1 VVAVTDISVVLFD
14 LNGVLYQYDRAVRIA
29 ALSAVSGRDEAAI
42 EAAVWDSGFEDSGD
56 AGAVDAD
63 AYLAGFGA
71 AIGYG
76 LSEVSWVAALRA
88 AIAPI
93 PAALG
98 LLPRIRPAVACAV
111 LTNNNLLVRK
121 HFSTLYPEVAVRVG
135 NRAFVSAEFG
145 ARKPEPAVYRSC
157 LARLGVAPAAAL
169 FIDDSEANVTGAVAA
184 GLEGY
189 HCRGPVDLA
198 AALSG
203 RGLVI

>member
-1 VVAVTDISVVLFD
+1 VTDVSLILFD

-29 ALSAVSGRDEAAI
+29 ALATVSGRGEAAI
-42 EAAVWDSGFEDSGD
+42 QAAIWDSGFEDSGD

-71 AIGYG
+71 AISYG
-76 LSEVSWVAALRA
+76 LTEAAWVAALRGS
-88 AIAPI
+88 IAPI

-111 LTNNNLLVRK
+111 LTNNNLLVQK
-121 HFSTLYPEVAVRVG
+121 HFSTLYPEVAARVG
-135 NRAFVSAEFG
+135 KRAFVSAEFG

-169 FIDDSEANVTGAVAA
+169 FIDDGEANVAGAVAA
-184 GLEGY
+184 GLEAH
-189 HCRGPVDLA
+189 HCRGPAELA

-203 RGLVI
+203 RGLVT